1 MQKVLYDSAFSITK
15 IKTTITTKPTFHSGE
30 THVKICILR
39 AAQVSFG
46 EESKKKIQIAVQASP
61 IFQSNNH

>member
-1 MQKVLYDSAFSITK
+1 MVKKLM
-15 IKTTITTKPTFHSGE
+15 
-30 THVKICILR
+30 KICILT

-46 EESKKKIQIAVQASP
+46 EESKKKIQIAVHASS

>member
-1 MQKVLYDSAFSITK
+1 MVKKL
-15 IKTTITTKPTFHSGE
+15 
-30 THVKICILR
+30 VKICILT

-46 EESKKKIQIAVQASP
+46 EESKKKIQIAVHASS